1 MTTAKENEVV
11 NIIRAMEAEYMR
23 LMAER
28 EVKQLVTNFYAET
41 TDWYFYRAKSSC

>member
-28 EVKQLVTNFYAET
+28 ECDLPSLNATRHSRLLFADN
-41 TDWYFYRAKSSC
+41 D